1 MLVSFNTVQKYNNF
15 QIQPQQNFCVGYSNL
30 APLNKDT
37 VSFSGAFGKDLMR
50 LSEDKIINICEKAI
64 KDGVKIGEGQ
74 EAVVYKMEDF
84 PQYCIRREKNS
95 LNKTF
100 KIDKNLS
107 KYDKVNHVVAKLNDS
122 TKIMRY
128 IAGFPLKIMP
138 YRDTAEGIDLKKT
151 AQALVAN
158 NFTEAPFRKVL
169 AQIEDAMSKGI
180 VFDRKGENL
189 HVDPLNQEM
198 VCIDFS
204 PKFHDIEYNPIS
216 YVYSALGVENT
227 EYAPKIFGKLCK
239 AYAQRIVDVPT
250 SKLNLKNL
258 DLNFYH
264 RGFMDDPFNEFPN
277 RKVLDKTQSMLEK
290 LIKEK
295 KDGSNPKEYVQ
306 YLVDIFKDFVDEKI
320 MPLKKGD
327 ITNREWF

>member
-1 MLVSFNTVQKYNNF
+1 MLVNFNTTPKYNNY
-15 QIQPQQNFCVGYSNL
+15 QIQPQRNNRVGYSNL

-50 LSEDKIINICEKAI
+50 LSEDKIIKACQKAI

-84 PQYCIRREKNS
+84 PQYCIRTEKNS
-95 LNKTF
+95 LNSTYKV
-100 KIDKNLS
+100 DKNLS

-122 TKIMRY
+122 TTIMKY
-128 IAGFPLKIMP
+128 IAGIPLKIMP
-138 YRDTAEGIDLKKT
+138 YRDTAAGIELKKT

-158 NFTEAPFRKVL
+158 NFTEAPFKKVL

-198 VCIDFS
+198 ICIDFS

-227 EYAPKIFGKLCK
+227 EYAPKVFGKLCK
-239 AYAQRIVDVPT
+239 AYAQRIVDFPI
-250 SKLNLKNL
+250 SKLNLKDL

-277 RKVLDKTQSMLEK
+277 REVLDDTKHWLET

-295 KDGSNPKEYVQ
+295 KDGSNPKEYMQ
-306 YLVDIFKDFVDEKI
+306 YLADIFKDFVDEKI
-320 MPLKKGD
+320 MPLKKND